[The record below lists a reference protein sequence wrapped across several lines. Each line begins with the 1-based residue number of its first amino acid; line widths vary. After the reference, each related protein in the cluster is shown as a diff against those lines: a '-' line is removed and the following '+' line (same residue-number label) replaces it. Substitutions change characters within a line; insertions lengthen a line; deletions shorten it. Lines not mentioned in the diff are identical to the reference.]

1 MKKVK
6 VKAREEAV
14 GDKLTPVHVLASLI
28 SCPVTV
34 DSPLSIYHAICNQI
48 MDEFDRE
55 ENQELLELS
64 IALMPG
70 LLVIGGS
77 GERQCV

>member
-1 MKKVK
+1 MKKAK

-14 GDKLTPVHVLASLI
+14 GDKMAPVHALGSLM
-28 SCPVTV
+28 SCPVMV

-64 IALMPG
+64 IVLMLG

-77 GERQCV
+77 GERTV